1 MTTATEATLDP
12 TRQPP
17 TSMGE
22 RQPRGLMLLFFTEM
36 WERFS
41 YYGMRALLVLFLID
55 TQTGGF
61 GWTQERASRLYGWYT
76 GLVYLTPIIG
86 GYLADRF
93 LGTSR
98 SLVIGGIIIALG
110 HFTLAAHNPTAFYA
124 GLALLVI
131 GTGFFKSNVS
141 TLVGQL
147 YREGDPRR
155 DSGFTIFYM
164 GINLGAFFGP
174 VVCGYLAAHPD
185 YGWRWGFGA
194 AGVGMVL
201 GLILFSALRRRVLG
215 EIGMQPAGLTRTTA
229 GSVAKDVPLTNDE
242 RDRIVAL
249 AIVAFFV
256 AFFWLAFEQA
266 GSSLNVFGQQ
276 KTDRAVGG
284 WLGNLLP
291 NGQIPAP
298 WFLAMQGAFIVI
310 LAPPVAL
317 IWKWLGSRQPSTP
330 MKMALGLF
338 LLGLGFVAILPGAL
352 VADRGGLA
360 SPWFLLSLYLLHT
373 LGELCLSPVGL
384 SFTTKVA
391 PVKFLSMMMGVWF
404 LANFAANLTGG
415 YVAGTVERISRG
427 EVFHILG
434 GQSDFFLLF
443 IVTSFAAAFLMF
455 LLVPLLKKLT
465 HGRG

>member
-1 MTTATEATLDP
+1 MTTASEATLEP

-17 TSMGE
+17 TRIGE

-86 GYLADRF
+86 GYLADRY

-124 GLALLVI
+124 GLALIVI

-155 DSGFTIFYM
+155 DSGFTIYYM

-185 YGWRWGFGA
+185 FGWPWGFGA

-201 GLILFSALRRRVLG
+201 GLIQFSALRTRVLG
-215 EIGMQPAGLTRTTA
+215 DIGMQPAGLTRTTA
-229 GSVAKDVPLTNDE
+229 GSVAKDEPLTSEE

-284 WLGNLLP
+284 WLGSLLP

-455 LLVPLLKKLT
+455 LLVPLLNKLT

>member
-1 MTTATEATLDP
+1 MTTASEATLDP

-155 DSGFTIFYM
+155 DSGFTIYYM

-185 YGWRWGFGA
+185 FGWRWGFGA

-201 GLILFSALRRRVLG
+201 GLIQFSALRGRVLG
-215 EIGMQPAGLTRTTA
+215 DIGMQPAGLTRTTA
-229 GSVAKDVPLTNDE
+229 GSVAKDVPLTSDE
-242 RDRIVAL
+242 RDRVIAL

-284 WLGNLLP
+284 WLGSLLP

>member
-1 MTTATEATLDP
+1 MTTVTAPELPHAARNAT
-12 TRQPP
+12 
-17 TSMGE
+17 E
-22 RQPRGLMLLFFTEM
+22 RQPRGLALLFFTEM

-55 TQTGGF
+55 TSTGGF
-61 GWTQERASRLYGWYT
+61 GWTQEQASRLYGWYT

-86 GYLADRF
+86 GYLADRY

-98 SLVIGGIIIALG
+98 SLIIGGIIIALG
-110 HFTLAAHNPTAFYA
+110 HFTLAVHSPTAFYA
-124 GLALLVI
+124 GLALIVI

-141 TLVGQL
+141 TMVGQL
-147 YREGDPRR
+147 YRENDPRR
-155 DSGFTIFYM
+155 DGGFTIFYM

-174 VVCGYLAAHPD
+174 LVCGWLAAHPK
-185 YGWRWGFGA
+185 YGWGWGFGA

-201 GLILFSALRRRVLG
+201 GLICFSVLRRKILG
-215 EIGMQPAGLTRTTA
+215 DVGMQPAGLTRTNTGGA
-229 GSVAKDVPLTNDE
+229 AKDAPLTKEE
-242 RDRIVAL
+242 RDRVIAL

-276 KTDRAVGG
+276 KTDRAVTG
-284 WLGNLLP
+284 WFAWAVP
-291 NGQIPAP
+291 NGQIPAA
-298 WFLAMQGAFIVI
+298 WFQAINGLFIVVF
-310 LAPPVAL
+310 APVVAWV
-317 IWKWLGSRQPSTP
+317 WKRLGTRQPSTP
-330 MKMALGLF
+330 MKMVVGLTAVA
-338 LLGLGFVAILPGAL
+338 LGFVAILPGAL
-352 VADRGGLA
+352 LADRGGLA
-360 SPWFLLSLYLLHT
+360 SPWFLVSLYLFHT
-373 LGELCLSPVGL
+373 FGELCLSPVGL

-404 LANFAANLTGG
+404 LSNFAANLAGG
-415 YVAGTVERISRG
+415 YVAGTVEKISRG
-427 EVFHILG
+427 EVFHVLG

-443 IVTSFAAAFLMF
+443 IVSSFAAAFLLL